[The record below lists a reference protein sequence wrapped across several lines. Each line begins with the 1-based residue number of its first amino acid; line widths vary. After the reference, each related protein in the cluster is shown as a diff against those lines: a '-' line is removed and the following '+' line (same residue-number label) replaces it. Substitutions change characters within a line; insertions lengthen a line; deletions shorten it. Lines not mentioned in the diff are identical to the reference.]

1 MFTKEM
7 IDIHNK
13 LLEIDKAM
21 TNKSLTDEERDLLN
35 EQFLSLEIELETL
48 TGQW

>member
-7 IDIHNK
+7 VEMQNK

-21 TNKSLTDEERDLLN
+21 ASKSLTDEERDLLN
-35 EQFLSLEIELETL
+35 EQFLILEVELETL

>member
-7 IDIHNK
+7 IEMHNK
-13 LLEIDKAM
+13 LLEINAAL
-21 TNKSLTDEERDLLN
+21 TNKNLTDEERHLLN
-35 EQFLSLEIELETL
+35 EQFLTLEVEYEML

>member
-1 MFTKEM
+1 MYTKEM
-7 IDIHNK
+7 EEMRNK

-21 TNKSLTDEERDLLN
+21 ANKSLTDEERHLLN
-35 EQFLSLEIELETL
+35 EQFLTLEIEYEML

>member
-7 IDIHNK
+7 VEKHNK
-13 LLEIDKAM
+13 LLEINKAM
-21 TNKSLTDEERDLLN
+21 ASKNLTDEERDLLN
-35 EQFLSLEIELETL
+35 EQFLDLEIELELL